1 MKGKIEIFYDMPLLA
16 EYLERTGKKLSEDD
30 VKSAIEPMVH
40 EAVVYHL
47 NDCTPMITG
56 AIREML
62 INQPVAP
69 RSREV
74 FRSIPQD
81 SLYIFFDED
90 EQRSQKISR
99 EIRKRKKNLFTLML
113 RNGSNNKSYR
123 LPMSPTKLKML
134 VDRVKVS
141 NNVQYIEGM
150 KSKIEKQEV
159 PKTPCKVLFLDL
171 DGVLNTEDYFA
182 SLKDKG
188 LPTEDSF
195 GNLFSPDAVE
205 NLRRIIEAT
214 GAQIVISS
222 SWRFAGLGTLK
233 LMWKERHLPGNL
245 YDITSLFVADDYIRA
260 HMDDQSFDF
269 YEAMTSAREM
279 EISAWL
285 QEHPEVTNYVILDDL
300 DSFRQHEAH
309 LVKINPKTGITPA
322 DAEQVITILNT
333 K

>member
-30 VKSAIEPMVH
+30 VKSAIEPMIH

-150 KSKIEKQEV
+150 KSKIEKQEA

-182 SLKDKG
+182 SLHNAG
-188 LPTEDSF
+188 FEHVF
-195 GNLFSPDAVE
+195 FE
-205 NLRRIIEAT
+205 LR
-214 GAQIVISS
+214 V
-222 SWRFAGLGTLK
+222 F
-233 LMWKERHLPGNL
+233 
-245 YDITSLFVADDYIRA
+245 IR
-260 HMDDQSFDF
+260 
-269 YEAMTSAREM
+269 
-279 EISAWL
+279 
-285 QEHPEVTNYVILDDL
+285 
-300 DSFRQHEAH
+300 
-309 LVKINPKTGITPA
+309 
-322 DAEQVITILNT
+322 
-333 K
+333 